1 MSFNETVSF
10 QPASSTAPLCVD
22 IIVVNDTILEND
34 ETFAVRLS
42 SSDEDVTVES
52 QDATVTI
59 SDDDG
64 IQIECYNYIWSFFI
78 LVCTLVGIVI
88 PGFSQ
93 ATFEVDEDTILELCV
108 DVSSASLERSVV
120 LSLTTVEATA
130 QGTAGTAFVVVLLI
144 LETMHFFS
152 LRTVS

>member
-1 MSFNETVSF
+1 MDV
-10 QPASSTAPLCVD
+10 
-22 IIVVNDTILEND
+22 IVVNDTVLEND

-42 SSDEDVTVES
+42 SPDEDVTVES

-64 IQIECYNYIWSFFI
+64 MQTEYCNYIWTFFS

-93 ATFEVDEDTILELCV
+93 ATFEVDEDTSLELCV

-130 QGTAGTAFVVVLLI
+130 QGTTGTAFIIILLI
-144 LETMHFFS
+144 LEAMHFFS
-152 LRTVS
+152 LWTVS

>member
-1 MSFNETVSF
+1 M
-10 QPASSTAPLCVD
+10 D
-22 IIVVNDTILEND
+22 IIIVNDAVLEND

-42 SSDEDVTVES
+42 SPDEDVTVGS
-52 QDATVTI
+52 QDATVTV

-64 IQIECYNYIWSFFI
+64 MQIECCNYAWTFFS

-93 ATFEVDEDTILELCV
+93 ASFEVDEGTNLELCV
-108 DVSSASLERSVV
+108 NVSSASLERSVV

-130 QGTAGTAFVVVLLI
+130 QGIQLELPLYTVDFKIHALFQPLESFLISLL
-144 LETMHFFS
+144 
-152 LRTVS
+152 